1 MFILGIFGEV
11 LYLAS
16 LPLREKRYRA
26 WIDIACSASKER
38 NAEAFD
44 VMLSALAQA
53 SRCLCHPRTRTFSSV
68 IAECMC
74 TFADTKEHLR
84 FVQPRG
90 GLNIQLRTL
99 SGLDTQ
105 VSAKDFSYPRTDYLL
120 RKRDTQE
127 EEVILLAETILK
139 KIVGRSDKE
148 CANIIKQYAKARS

>member
-11 LYLAS
+11 LYFAS
-16 LPLREKRYRA
+16 LHLKEKRYRA
-26 WIDIACSASKER
+26 WIDIACSASKEK

-44 VMLSALAQA
+44 VMLSALAEA
-53 SRCLCHPRTRTFSSV
+53 SRCLCHPRTRAFSS
-68 IAECMC
+68 IITECMC

-90 GLNIQLRTL
+90 GLNIQLHTL

-120 RKRDTQE
+120 REKDVQKE
-127 EEVILLAETILK
+127 KIILLVETILK

-148 CANIIKQYAKARS
+148 CANIIEQYAKARS